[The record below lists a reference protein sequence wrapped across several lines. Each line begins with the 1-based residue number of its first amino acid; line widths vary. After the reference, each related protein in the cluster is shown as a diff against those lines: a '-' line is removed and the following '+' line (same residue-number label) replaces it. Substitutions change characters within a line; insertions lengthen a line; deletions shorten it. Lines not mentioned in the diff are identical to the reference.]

1 MMNLKMKKT
10 LDFSPEEFQNRLSRA
25 RELMERDKLDFLL
38 LSQAENIIYLTGY
51 RTILYQSK
59 FRPFLA
65 VISKEGNPV
74 LILPVLE
81 KGDGEKTSYF
91 EDIRTWGNIPN
102 VAGPDPLS
110 VLKDVLVEKKLSV
123 GKGGVELGMGQRLG
137 MTYRQF
143 EDLRKLVP
151 KVQFED
157 CSTVM
162 WSLRMIKSK
171 PEIAYIKESCRITD
185 VSYATALEASR
196 EGISEVEIARILG
209 RTMMDEGAD
218 APGFL
223 VVASGV
229 ERYDM
234 INPYSSPRKLEK
246 GDMVNLDIGA
256 IYKGYWSDM
265 TRGFFVGKPTERQKA
280 FYQAAKEIN
289 QAAIERV
296 RPGIEV
302 SEIDK
307 AAEETITKLG
317 YRPYM
322 LHRTGHSLGLEIHE
336 LPSISPD
343 DHTILETGMVLTI
356 EPGIYDFSIGAFRI
370 EDTLVVSEIG
380 YEYLTISPRDIV
392 IR

>member
-1 MMNLKMKKT
+1 MKKT
-10 LDFSPEEFQNRLSRA
+10 LDFSPEEYEIRLQRA
-25 RELMERDKLDFLL
+25 RIFMERDQLDFLL
-38 LSQAENIIYLTGY
+38 LSQAENIVYLTGY

-65 VISKEGNPV
+65 IVPREGDPA

-81 KGDGEKTSYF
+81 KGDGEKTSPF
-91 EDIRTWGNIPN
+91 EDIRTWGNIPQ

-110 VLKDVLVEKKLSV
+110 VLKDILYEKNLSE
-123 GKGGVELGMGQRLG
+123 GKGGVEMGMGQRLG

-143 EDLRKLVP
+143 EDLKRLVP
-151 KVQFED
+151 KVQFDD

-171 PEIAYIKESCRITD
+171 QEIAYVREACRITD
-185 VSYATALEASR
+185 IACKGAMEASR
-196 EGISEVEIARILG
+196 KGVSEIEIARILG
-209 RTMMDEGAD
+209 RTMMEEGAD
-218 APGFL
+218 TPGFL
-223 VVASGV
+223 VVASG
-229 ERYDM
+229 EDRYDM
-234 INPYSSPRKLEK
+234 INPYATLRRFEK

-265 TRGFFVGKPTERQKA
+265 TRGFFIESLTQRQRD

-289 QAAIERV
+289 QAAIEKV

-307 AAEETITKLG
+307 AAEDTIVRLG
-317 YRPYM
+317 YQPYM

-343 DHTILETGMVLTI
+343 DHTVLEPGMVLTV
-356 EPGIYDFSIGAFRI
+356 EPGIYDFNIGAFRI
-370 EDTLVVSEIG
+370 EDTLIVTEKG
-380 YEYLTISPRDIV
+380 YEYLTHSSREIV

>member
-1 MMNLKMKKT
+1 MMNWNMNKT
-10 LDFSPEEFQNRLSRA
+10 LDFSPEEYRIRLSRA
-25 RELMERDKLDFLL
+25 RKLMERDGLDFLL

-81 KGDGEKTSYF
+81 KGDGEKTSYL
-91 EDIRTWGNIPN
+91 EDIRTWGNIRN

-110 VLKDVLVEKKLSV
+110 VLKGVLMEKKLSQ

-143 EDLRKLVP
+143 DDLKKLVP
-151 KVQFED
+151 KVEFED
-157 CSTVM
+157 CSEVM
-162 WSLRMIKSK
+162 WSLRMVKSK
-171 PEIAYIKESCRITD
+171 SEIAYIKEACRITD
-185 VSYATALEASR
+185 VAYASGLEASR
-196 EGISEVEIARILG
+196 EGTSEIEIARILG

-218 APGFL
+218 TPGFL

-229 ERYDM
+229 DRYDM
-234 INPYSSPRKLEK
+234 INPYASLRRLEK
-246 GDMVNLDIGA
+246 GDMVNLDLGA

-265 TRGFFVGKPTERQKA
+265 TRGFFIGKPTQRQKA

-307 AAEETITKLG
+307 AAEETTTRLG

-343 DHTILETGMVLTI
+343 DHTVLETGMVLTI

-370 EDTLVVSEIG
+370 EDTLVVADMG
-380 YEYLTISPRDIV
+380 YEYLTTSTRDIV